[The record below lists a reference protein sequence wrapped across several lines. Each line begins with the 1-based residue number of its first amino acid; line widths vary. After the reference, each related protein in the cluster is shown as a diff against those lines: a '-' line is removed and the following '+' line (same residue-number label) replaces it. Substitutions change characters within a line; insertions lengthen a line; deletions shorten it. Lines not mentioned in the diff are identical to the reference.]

1 LPTSQRAIALR
12 ARWALPWIFF
22 LMGLTSMAWVPRIP
36 EIKSS
41 LGLSDGEF
49 GVVLVSSS
57 IGAIIGAQLAG
68 RLIQRFGSRNLMR
81 FAQAALP
88 LGVLLIGLAPNV
100 YALALGLFFMGLGSA
115 AMDIPGNA
123 QAVVIERLIGK
134 KFLASLHGA
143 WSIGTFAAAL
153 IGGAVATFAPPAVNL
168 GVLAAIGMIIFIPL
182 TERMLDATRDEHMGD
197 EGKDERR
204 IPWFKSKVNLLWV
217 FAFGSLGAL
226 VAEGASADWSGILLA
241 EHMNIELGLTASA
254 FASFSLSMIISRFT
268 ADALMDHFGAA
279 RVVFYGGVVG
289 GAIWSASI
297 LLAVP
302 LSQTASQTDN
312 LLALVLINIGFFSAG
327 AGIGPMFPAF
337 IVGAAK
343 VPGIPASLGI
353 ARISVISIAG
363 YFLGPTVTG
372 LISEL
377 TNLPTAFMYPGI
389 ALIVAGLAG
398 RGLRAKYRKTK

>member
-1 LPTSQRAIALR
+1 VNFDKAAALR

-22 LMGLTSMAWVPRIP
+22 LMGVVSMAWVPRIP
-36 EIKSS
+36 EIKAT

-57 IGAIIGAQLAG
+57 VGAVIGAQLAG

-81 FAQAALP
+81 FAQTTLP
-88 LGVLLIGLAPNV
+88 LGVLLMGLASNV
-100 YALALGLFFMGLGSA
+100 YVLALGLFFMGLGSA

-153 IGGAVATFAPPAVNL
+153 IGGTAATFVSPAINL
-168 GVLAAIGMIIFIPL
+168 GVLAATGIIVFIPL

-197 EGKDERR
+197 EGKDEKR
-204 IPWFKSKVNLLWV
+204 IPWFKSKVTLLWV

-268 ADALMDHFGAA
+268 ADALMDRFGAA

-289 GAIWSASI
+289 GTIWSASI
-297 LLAVP
+297 LIAVP
-302 LSQTASQTDN
+302 LSQTASQTNN
-312 LLALVLINIGFFSAG
+312 LLALVLINIGFFAAG

-363 YFLGPTVTG
+363 YFLGPTITG
-372 LISEL
+372 FISEL
-377 TNLPTAFMYPGI
+377 TSLPTAFMYPGI
-389 ALIVAGLAG
+389 ALIVAGIAG
-398 RGLRAKYRKTK
+398 RGLKASKS

>member
-1 LPTSQRAIALR
+1 LPTSQRQLALR

-57 IGAIIGAQLAG
+57 VGAIIGAQLAG

-81 FAQAALP
+81 FAQTTLP
-88 LGVLLIGLAPNV
+88 LGVLLMGLAPNV
-100 YALALGLFFMGLGSA
+100 YVLALGLFFMGLGSA

-153 IGGAVATFAPPAVNL
+153 IGGAVATFVSPAINL
-168 GVLAAIGMIIFIPL
+168 GVLAAIGMVIFIPL
-182 TERMLDATRDEHMGD
+182 TERMLDATRDEHLGD

-268 ADALMDHFGAA
+268 ADALMDRFGAA

-297 LLAVP
+297 LIAVP
-302 LSQTASQTDN
+302 LSQTASQTNN
-312 LLALVLINIGFFSAG
+312 LLALGIINIGFFAAG

-372 LISEL
+372 FISEL
-377 TNLPTAFMYPGI
+377 TDLPTAFMYPGI
-389 ALIVAGLAG
+389 ALIAAGVAG
-398 RGLRAKYRKTK
+398 RGLRSK

>member
-1 LPTSQRAIALR
+1 MNFDKAAALR

-22 LMGLTSMAWVPRIP
+22 LMGVVSMAWVPRIP
-36 EIKSS
+36 EIKAA

-57 IGAIIGAQLAG
+57 VGAVIGAQLAG

-81 FAQAALP
+81 FAQTTLP
-88 LGVLLIGLAPNV
+88 LGVLLMGLAPNV
-100 YALALGLFFMGLGSA
+100 YVLALGLFFMGLGSA

-153 IGGAVATFAPPAVNL
+153 IGGAAATFVSPAINL
-168 GVLAAIGMIIFIPL
+168 GVLAATGMIVFIPL

-197 EGKDERR
+197 EGKDEKR

-268 ADALMDHFGAA
+268 ADALMDRFGAA

-289 GAIWSASI
+289 GTIWSASI
-297 LLAVP
+297 LIAVP
-302 LSQTASQTDN
+302 LSQTASQTNN
-312 LLALVLINIGFFSAG
+312 LLALVLINIGFFAAG

-363 YFLGPTVTG
+363 YFLGPTITG

-389 ALIVAGLAG
+389 ALVVAGIAG
-398 RGLRAKYRKTK
+398 RGLKASKS

>member
-1 LPTSQRAIALR
+1 
-12 ARWALPWIFF
+12 
-22 LMGLTSMAWVPRIP
+22 M
-36 EIKSS
+36 
-41 LGLSDGEF
+41 
-49 GVVLVSSS
+49 
-57 IGAIIGAQLAG
+57 
-68 RLIQRFGSRNLMR
+68 
-81 FAQAALP
+81 
-88 LGVLLIGLAPNV
+88 GVLLMGLAPNV
-100 YALALGLFFMGLGSA
+100 YVLALGLFFMGLGSA

-153 IGGAVATFAPPAVNL
+153 IGGAAATFVSPAINL
-168 GVLAAIGMIIFIPL
+168 GVLAATGMIVFIPL

-197 EGKDERR
+197 EGKDEKR

-268 ADALMDHFGAA
+268 ADALMDRFGAA
-279 RVVFYGGVVG
+279 RVVFYGGVGG

-297 LLAVP
+297 LIAVP
-302 LSQTASQTDN
+302 LSQTASQTNN
-312 LLALVLINIGFFSAG
+312 LLALVLINIGFFAAG

-389 ALIVAGLAG
+389 ALIVAGIAG
-398 RGLRAKYRKTK
+398 RGLRDK

>member
-1 LPTSQRAIALR
+1 METSNKELGLR

-57 IGAIIGAQLAG
+57 VGAIIGAQLAG

-81 FAQAALP
+81 FAQTTLP
-88 LGVLLIGLAPNV
+88 LGVLLMGLAPNV
-100 YALALGLFFMGLGSA
+100 YVLALGLFFMGLGSA

-153 IGGAVATFAPPAVNL
+153 IGGAVATLVSPAINL
-168 GVLAAIGMIIFIPL
+168 GVLAAIGMIVFIPL

-197 EGKDERR
+197 EGKDDRR

-241 EHMNIELGLTASA
+241 EHMSVELGLTASA

-268 ADALMDHFGAA
+268 ADALMDRFGAA

-297 LLAVP
+297 LIAVP
-302 LSQTASQTDN
+302 LSQTASQTNN
-312 LLALVLINIGFFSAG
+312 LLALVLINVGFFAAG

-389 ALIVAGLAG
+389 ALIVAGIAG
-398 RGLRAKYRKTK
+398 KGLRDK

>member
-1 LPTSQRAIALR
+1 
-12 ARWALPWIFF
+12 
-22 LMGLTSMAWVPRIP
+22 MGLTSMAWVPRIP

-57 IGAIIGAQLAG
+57 VGAIIGAQLAG

-81 FAQAALP
+81 FAQTTLP
-88 LGVLLIGLAPNV
+88 LGVLMMGLAPNV
-100 YALALGLFFMGLGSA
+100 YVLALGLFFMGLGSA

-143 WSIGTFAAAL
+143 WSIGTFVAAL
-153 IGGAVATFAPPAVNL
+153 VGGAVATFVSPAINL
-168 GVLAAIGMIIFIPL
+168 GVLAAIGMVIFIPL

-241 EHMNIELGLTASA
+241 EHMSIELGLTASA

-268 ADALMDHFGAA
+268 ADALMDRFGAA

-289 GAIWSASI
+289 GAIWTASI
-297 LLAVP
+297 LIAVP
-302 LSQTASQTDN
+302 MSQTNN
-312 LLALVLINIGFFSAG
+312 LAALVIINIGFFAAG

-372 LISEL
+372 FISEL
-377 TNLPTAFMYPGI
+377 TDLPTAFMYPGI
-389 ALIVAGLAG
+389 ALIAAGIAG
-398 RGLRAKYRKTK
+398 RGLRAK

>member
-1 LPTSQRAIALR
+1 MSAQERALALR

-22 LMGLTSMAWVPRIP
+22 LMGLASMGWVPRIP
-36 EIKSS
+36 EIKGS

-49 GVVLVSSS
+49 GLVLVSSS
-57 IGAIIGAQLAG
+57 VGAIIGAQLAG
-68 RLIQRFGSRNLMR
+68 RLIQLFGSRNLMR
-81 FAQAALP
+81 FAQTTLP
-88 LGVLLIGLAPNV
+88 LGVLLMGLAPNV
-100 YALALGLFFMGLGSA
+100 YVLALGLFFMGLGSA
-115 AMDIPGNA
+115 GMDIPGNA

-153 IGGAVATFAPPAVNL
+153 IGGAVATFVSPALNL
-168 GVLAAIGMIIFIPL
+168 SVLAAIGMIIFIPL
-182 TERMLDATRDEHMGD
+182 TERMLDSTRDEHLGD
-197 EGKDERR
+197 EGKDEKR
-204 IPWFKSKVNLLWV
+204 IPWLKSKVNLLWV

-241 EHMNIELGLTASA
+241 EHMSIEVGLTASA

-268 ADALMDHFGAA
+268 ADALMERFGAA

-289 GAIWSASI
+289 GAIWTASI
-297 LLAVP
+297 LVAIP
-302 LSQTASQTDN
+302 LSQTNN
-312 LLALVLINIGFFSAG
+312 LLALALINTGFFAAG

-363 YFLGPTVTG
+363 YSLGPTVTG
-372 LISEL
+372 FISEL
-377 TNLPTAFMYPGI
+377 TNLPTAMLYPGI
-389 ALIVAGLAG
+389 ALIVAGIAG
-398 RGLRAKYRKTK
+398 RGLRAK

>member
-1 LPTSQRAIALR
+1 LQTSQRQLALR

-81 FAQAALP
+81 FAQGALP
-88 LGVLLIGLAPNV
+88 LGVLLMGLAPNV

-143 WSIGTFAAAL
+143 WSIGTLAAAL
-153 IGGAVATFAPPAVNL
+153 IGGAIATFVSPAVNL
-168 GVLAAIGMIIFIPL
+168 GVLAAIGMIVFIPL
-182 TERMLDATRDEHMGD
+182 TERMLDTTRDEHSGD
-197 EGKDERR
+197 EGNDERR

-268 ADALMDHFGAA
+268 ADALMDRFGAA

-297 LLAVP
+297 LIAVP
-302 LSQTASQTDN
+302 LSQTASQTNN
-312 LLALVLINIGFFSAG
+312 LLALVLINIGFFAAG

-372 LISEL
+372 FISEL

-398 RGLRAKYRKTK
+398 RGLRAK

>member
-1 LPTSQRAIALR
+1 MPTSDRALALR

-57 IGAIIGAQLAG
+57 VGAIIGAQLAG

-81 FAQAALP
+81 FAQTTLP
-88 LGVLLIGLAPNV
+88 LGVLLMGLAPNV
-100 YALALGLFFMGLGSA
+100 YVLALGLFFMGLGSA

-153 IGGAVATFAPPAVNL
+153 IGGAVATSVSPAVNL

-182 TERMLDATRDEHMGD
+182 TERMLDATRDEHLGD
-197 EGKDERR
+197 EGKDEKR

-241 EHMNIELGLTASA
+241 EHMSIELGLTASA

-268 ADALMDHFGAA
+268 ADALMDRFGAA

-289 GAIWSASI
+289 GAIWTASI
-297 LLAVP
+297 LIAVP
-302 LSQTASQTDN
+302 MSQTNN
-312 LLALVLINIGFFSAG
+312 LAALVLINIGFFAAG

-372 LISEL
+372 FISEL
-377 TNLPTAFMYPGI
+377 TDLPTAFMYPGI
-389 ALIVAGLAG
+389 ALIVAGIAG
-398 RGLRAKYRKTK
+398 RGLRTK

>member
-1 LPTSQRAIALR
+1 
-12 ARWALPWIFF
+12 
-22 LMGLTSMAWVPRIP
+22 MGLTSMGWVPRIP
-36 EIKSS
+36 EIKGS

-49 GVVLVSSS
+49 GLVLVSSS
-57 IGAIIGAQLAG
+57 VGAIIGAQLAG
-68 RLIQRFGSRNLMR
+68 RLIQLFGSRNLMR
-81 FAQAALP
+81 FAQTTLP
-88 LGVLLIGLAPNV
+88 LGVLLMGLAPNV
-100 YALALGLFFMGLGSA
+100 YLLALGLFFMGLGSA
-115 AMDIPGNA
+115 GMDIPGNA

-153 IGGAVATFAPPAVNL
+153 IGGAVATFVSPAVNL
-168 GVLAAIGMIIFIPL
+168 SVLAASGMIIFIPL
-182 TERMLDATRDEHMGD
+182 TERMLDSTRDEHLGD
-197 EGKDERR
+197 EGKDEKR
-204 IPWFKSKVNLLWV
+204 IPWFKSKVNLLGV
-217 FAFGSLGAL
+217 FAVGSRGAL

-241 EHMNIELGLTASA
+241 EHMSIEVGLTASA

-268 ADALMDHFGAA
+268 ADALMERFGAA
-279 RVVFYGGVVG
+279 KVVFYGGVVG
-289 GAIWSASI
+289 GAIWTASI
-297 LLAVP
+297 LVAIP
-302 LSQTASQTDN
+302 LSQTNN
-312 LLALVLINIGFFSAG
+312 LLALVLINIGFFAAG

-377 TNLPTAFMYPGI
+377 TNLPTAMLYPGI
-389 ALIVAGLAG
+389 ALIVAGIAG
-398 RGLRAKYRKTK
+398 RGLRTK

>member
-1 LPTSQRAIALR
+1 LPTSQRQLALR

-57 IGAIIGAQLAG
+57 VGAIIGAQLAG

-81 FAQAALP
+81 FAQTTLP
-88 LGVLLIGLAPNV
+88 LGVLLMGLAPNV
-100 YALALGLFFMGLGSA
+100 YVLALGLFFMGLGSA

-143 WSIGTFAAAL
+143 WSIGTLVAAL
-153 IGGAVATFAPPAVNL
+153 IGGAVATFVSPAINL
-168 GVLAAIGMIIFIPL
+168 GVLAAIGMVIFIPL
-182 TERMLDATRDEHMGD
+182 TERMLDATRDEHLGD

-241 EHMNIELGLTASA
+241 EHMSIELGLTASA

-268 ADALMDHFGAA
+268 ADALMDRFGAA

-289 GAIWSASI
+289 GAIWTASI
-297 LLAVP
+297 LISVP
-302 LSQTASQTDN
+302 MSQTNN
-312 LLALVLINIGFFSAG
+312 LAALVLINIGFFAAG

-377 TNLPTAFMYPGI
+377 TDLPTAFMYPGI
-389 ALIVAGLAG
+389 ALIAAGIAG
-398 RGLRAKYRKTK
+398 RGLRTK